1 MTIQTQN
8 SQELREEEKTSPERT
23 RQARTYVPR
32 ADVYETEEAIFVV
45 AEMPGVSEGDVDI
58 TLEKNVLILTGN
70 AGSSAPEGYNVV
82 YREYHEGD
90 YERRFAL
97 SNSVDREGIEATMT
111 QGVLTLKLP
120 KAKEAVPR
128 KIAVKAS

>member
-1 MTIQTQN
+1 MTMQTQE
-8 SQELREEEKTSPERT
+8 SQELREGEETSPERT

-32 ADVYETEEAIFVV
+32 ADVYETEGAIFVV

-58 TLEKNVLILTGN
+58 TLEKNVLILTGT
-70 AGSSAPEGYNVV
+70 ARDTTARGYSVV
-82 YREYHEGD
+82 YREYQEGD